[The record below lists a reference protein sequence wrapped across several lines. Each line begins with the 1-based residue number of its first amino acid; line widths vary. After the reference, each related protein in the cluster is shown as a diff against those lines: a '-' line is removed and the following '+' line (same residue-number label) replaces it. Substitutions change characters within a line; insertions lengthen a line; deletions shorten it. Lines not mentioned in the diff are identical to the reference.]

1 MSYDPNVTA
10 KHAKEAV
17 DQRLSIARGRRL
29 PQTLG
34 LIAEAAERNTYHVFN
49 VGPWPQ
55 LVKAGS
61 YGDYIIPPCP
71 ADKPYVECRRI
82 IKGIESEYV
91 PKDEF
96 EYNTLMTDGW
106 HVACEIA
113 GDGRGRAPAQS
124 LRHYGIFPS
133 KTAIPLESEVAEAR
147 RMLHTRCED
156 IVREARDLHAMDR
169 KLFSQIVNRN
179 RHWKA
184 AEVLNLDS
192 EPWMTEQVANK
203 RQSCVFCG
211 AKNDDMAVKCS
222 NCHEIINVSRYRE
235 LKAEQEAVLAGAD
248 SLSVQRKKPGPK
260 PRNPIEPEDMIGN
273 D

>member
-10 KHAKEAV
+10 SHAKTAV
-17 DQRLSIARGRRL
+17 DQRLSIARGRRM

-34 LIAEAAERNTYHVFN
+34 LIAEAADRNTYHVFN
-49 VGPWPQ
+49 VGPWPH
-55 LVKAGS
+55 VINAGS
-61 YGDYIIPPCP
+61 IGNYVVPPCP
-71 ADKPYVECRRI
+71 PDKPYVECRRI
-82 IKGIESEYV
+82 IKGIETEYV

-96 EYNTLMTDGW
+96 EYNPLMTDGW
-106 HVACEIA
+106 HIACELV

-124 LRHYGIFPS
+124 LRHYGLFPS
-133 KTAIPLESEVAEAR
+133 KTEIPSQADITAAR
-147 RMLHTRCED
+147 KMLHTRCED

-169 KLFSQIVNRN
+169 KLFAQIVNRN

-192 EPWMTEQVANK
+192 EPWMTEQVATK
-203 RQSCVFCG
+203 RLSCVFCG

-235 LKAEQEAVLAGAD
+235 LKAEQEAVLAGP
-248 SLSVQRKKPGPK
+248 LTPERKKPGPK
-260 PRNPIEPEDMIGN
+260 PKNPIEPEGMIG
-273 D
+273 DE